1 MRAIRL
7 TIRFNQAWL
16 LEQQKKIADAT
27 ELYKSIL
34 TEEPTYTDAN
44 LRLAILAKQR
54 GDTKRSLDYTD

>member
-1 MRAIRL
+1 VRAIRL

-34 TEEPTYTDAN
+34 AEEPTYTDAY

>member
-1 MRAIRL
+1 VRAIRL

-34 TEEPTYTDAN
+34 TEEPTYTDAY